1 MFHLAQTV
9 RSGVLAKFDFE
20 RLGSNMVH
28 YGKLTPPIYNLSN
41 IPKNV
46 PIFISYGGRD
56 ALSDVAD
63 VKRLLNEHFQNHDTG
78 KLSVQFIDNYAH
90 LDYVMAANANE
101 IVYKNVTSFF
111 QRQW

>member
-1 MFHLAQTV
+1 L
-9 RSGVLAKFDFE
+9 
-20 RLGSNMVH
+20 VH

-46 PIFISYGGRD
+46 PIFMSCGGRD

-63 VKRLLNEHFQNHDTG
+63 VKRLLNEHFKNHDAD

-90 LDYVMAANANE
+90 ADYMMGANANE
-101 IVYKNVTSFF
+101 KVYKNVTSFF
-111 QRQW
+111 KRQW